1 MAIESKYKKRGSN
14 ISLVVMLAVLV
25 ALVVAIIM
33 WPFGAEAETVVDE
46 EVAVET
52 VAEPEAV
59 VEEEAAAEPEPEA
72 QSEEDDVEATTLVNV
87 GDVAPDFTVT
97 MLDGRVIKL
106 SELRGNVVM
115 LCFWATWCPPCRQE
129 LAHLQE
135 GVIDVFAGEKFVVL
149 PISRGEERKVVE
161 KFITDNGYKFG
172 VGLDSDRA
180 IYDLYASNYIP
191 RTFIVDKQGKVVYRN
206 AGYDEVI
213 AQEVND
219 AIRQALK

>member
-33 WPFGAEAETVVDE
+33 WPFGAETETVVDE

-52 VAEPEAV
+52 VAEPEA
-59 VEEEAAAEPEPEA
+59 EAEPEA

-115 LCFWATWCPPCRQE
+115 VCFWATWCPPCRQE

-161 KFITDNGYKFG
+161 TFITDNGYKFG